1 MVERQAIDVD
11 RAQHE
16 RRVWDSMMF
25 SENIYL
31 YVYINVKWNS
41 NSVLVCTIFMNNMKE
56 MPQKKRRGG
65 NYRKGVFNLKGHIN

>member
-1 MVERQAIDVD
+1 MVEKQAIYVD
-11 RAQHE
+11 RAQQE

-41 NSVLVCTIFMNNMKE
+41 NSVLVCTYEQHERDAPKE
-56 MPQKKRRGG
+56 KKGR
-65 NYRKGVFNLKGHIN
+65 